1 MENVSENHVRVS
13 GRLFPRESC
22 TSEWQVV
29 PAKSSFTSSRHN
41 FGISDAEMKELLKR
55 PYPRFRPSLP
65 HRLIAQTKTIWP
77 FIFGWAVTLFLLNK
91 IPITDE
97 DRAQSYFQYQ
107 KDVREGKIKP
117 EDHPSFGKGHH

>member
-1 MENVSENHVRVS
+1 METRQLPSIDSFGETENRSKMS
-13 GRLFPRESC
+13 G
-22 TSEWQVV
+22 
-29 PAKSSFTSSRHN
+29 HN